1 MLKRMNKRGQGLSTE
16 TLIITLLAVGVGIL
30 VIVGFTVGWDK
41 MIGFFK
47 KTDIDI
53 TLISEN
59 CEIAAGQ
66 GAAGFCSNKMMISS
80 KNYVNCPYAIEKLGV
95 KINSQQPT
103 CDELASAK
111 AICEKLKLEQGDSYD
126 SAKYKINDKTCKDWI
141 AQVAVKTCKA
151 KDLTNAENVA
161 SCKAITDTTKC
172 IDKCEWA

>member
-95 KINSQQPT
+95 KINSQQQLIKTIQESKREPT
-103 CDELASAK
+103 ALQRTRQAPPNTVSHNIENTLHPTHHP
-111 AICEKLKLEQGDSYD
+111 IIYD
-126 SAKYKINDKTCKDWI
+126 T
-141 AQVAVKTCKA
+141 
-151 KDLTNAENVA
+151 
-161 SCKAITDTTKC
+161 
-172 IDKCEWA
+172 